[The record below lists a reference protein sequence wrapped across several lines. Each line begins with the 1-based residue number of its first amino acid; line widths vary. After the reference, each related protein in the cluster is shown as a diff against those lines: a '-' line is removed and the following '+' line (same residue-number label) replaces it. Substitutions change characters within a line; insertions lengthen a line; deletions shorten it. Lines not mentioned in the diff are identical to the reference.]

1 LVEESSHEHT
11 GFRISGGWGKERER
25 ARHSSFN
32 KAAERFASRRGSF
45 LDREVEEKGRKRKS
59 EHARFI
65 KKESTCFPFHD

>member
-1 LVEESSHEHT
+1 MDFGRRKLARTHGLQNFRGMGKGEGES
-11 GFRISGGWGKERER
+11 
-25 ARHSSFN
+25 ARHSFN

-65 KKESTCFPFHD
+65 KKERTC